1 EAERAA
7 ATAQEPAGDR
17 RVARNRPERAR
28 PEREQQRQ
36 QRIVLEERLDAAEQH
51 ERPAEHDDAE
61 ELRRPRSEAVDDT
74 ADERRVERAED
85 RDRREAPRQL
95 GARPAELVE
104 EWREEHAEAV
114 EDAADGEA
122 MREERDGDDPPA
134 VVALGEAGNAGAA
147 QRASPASRS
156 RVSRKGRRSCPQNGS
171 SRKRN

>member
-36 QRIVLEERLDAAEQH
+36 QRIVLEERLHAAEQH

-61 ELRRPRSEAVDDT
+61 ELRRPRSEPVDDA
-74 ADERRVERAED
+74 ADERRVERAEN
-85 RDRREAPRQL
+85 RDRRESPREL

-104 EWREEHAEAV
+104 EWSEEYAEAV

-122 MREERDGDDPPA
+122 VREERDRDDSPA
-134 VVALGEAGNAGAA
+134 VVALGQARRASPA

-156 RVSRKGRRSCPQNGS
+156 RVSRNGR
-171 SRKRN
+171 